1 MDITSANVN
10 WYKAMSLINFHLSR
24 HRVIT
29 TMQPHQQH
37 HPFFAGPLFKLGI
50 FSVDPGEP
58 PSASSDY
65 YPAPKTSPY
74 PARFM
79 KTSRVASASLAL
91 FEPCLSHADQ
101 ACLLLS
107 RGR

>member
-10 WYKAMSLINFHLSR
+10 WYKAMSLIKFHLSR

-37 HPFFAGPLFKLGI
+37 HTFFAGPLFKLGI

-74 PARFM
+74 P
-79 KTSRVASASLAL
+79 SRTPLVSWEGQGW
-91 FEPCLSHADQ
+91 FLSPPQ
-101 ACLLLS
+101 VL
-107 RGR
+107 